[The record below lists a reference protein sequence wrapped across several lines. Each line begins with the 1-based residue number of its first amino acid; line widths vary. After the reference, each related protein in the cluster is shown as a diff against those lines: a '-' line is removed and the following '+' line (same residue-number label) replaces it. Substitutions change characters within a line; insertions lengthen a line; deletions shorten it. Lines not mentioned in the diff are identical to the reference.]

1 MQKVITPDRQPIGS
15 WAAMTRNLSLS
26 MCTTLAAAMLSGC
39 GKPTYR
45 PMEIALDEAP
55 GITFQFSAADAT
67 RSSPVFMS
75 IKGREPTPGDSAFRT
90 RLIRRWVAA
99 HAPEGATMDYWGSAE
114 CGLKRKGEFPGCD
127 IFAIKVPSTGENIE
141 YYFYGGNWPFKE

>member
-1 MQKVITPDRQPIGS
+1 
-15 WAAMTRNLSLS
+15 MTRTFSFATC
-26 MCTTLAAAMLSGC
+26 MTFVAATLSGC
-39 GKPTYR
+39 GKPTYQ
-45 PMEIALDEAP
+45 PMEIILDEAP

-67 RSSPVFMS
+67 HSSPVFMS
-75 IKGREPTPGDSAFRT
+75 IKGREPTPNDSAFRT

-99 HAPEGATMDYWGSAE
+99 HAPEGAAMDSWGSAV

-127 IFAIKVPSTGENIE
+127 IFAIKVPSTGEKIE